1 METYDICVCYIIYGR
16 KYSIS
21 DKCVCVCLCVCV
33 RQGRNVKRLYC
44 NFFSS
49 SFFFV
54 VVVFDKNGDI
64 VLENEI
70 FRWGRGVWGVE
81 TRGRK
86 RGIVAR
92 YGRGVL
98 VVGSLLLL
106 VWRFIQTAFSF
117 FFSICLLTNT
127 SSQGRAMPCVIE
139 RVVLFVLR
147 AILTSE
153 KKHSA
158 FFVTKK
164 TS

>member
-70 FRWGRGVWGVE
+70 FRWGRG
-81 TRGRK
+81 
-86 RGIVAR
+86 
-92 YGRGVL
+92 YGG
-98 VVGSLLLL
+98 
-106 VWRFIQTAFSF
+106 
-117 FFSICLLTNT
+117 
-127 SSQGRAMPCVIE
+127 
-139 RVVLFVLR
+139 
-147 AILTSE
+147 
-153 KKHSA
+153 
-158 FFVTKK
+158 
-164 TS
+164 